1 MEKPV
6 VIVTGSA
13 SGIGA
18 GIAKILSCRSWAVV
32 VNDIDANKTEAMAE
46 KISGLPVIGDV
57 QSEYKN
63 IVDTVIDRYG
73 RLDGLVNN
81 AGILRKEKLADITEV
96 NLKDVM
102 SVNFEA
108 AVSLSTYSLEFLRQH
123 NGSIVNIVSFTVNHP
138 LPEAAIYSSSKSAL
152 LTFTRQAAVEWG
164 QFGVRVNAIGP
175 GMVLTEM
182 AEKAY
187 KNQKTLNRRKN
198 LVPLKRIGLPEEV
211 GTVAAFLLSEDA
223 SYVSGQCI
231 MVDGGQSWTL
241 STHIPS

>member
-96 NLKDVM
+96 NLKNVM

-108 AVSLSTYSLEFLRQH
+108 AVSLSTYSLEFLRQN

>member
-6 VIVTGSA
+6 VLVTGSA

-18 GIAKILSCRSWAVV
+18 GIAKTLNSRGWEVV
-32 VNDIDANKTEAMAE
+32 INDLDVKKTEKIAE
-46 KISGLPVIGDV
+46 KIGCLAVSGDV
-57 QSEYKN
+57 RSECKN

-81 AGILRKEKLADITEV
+81 AGIVRKEKLTGMAET
-96 NLKDVM
+96 NFKDVM

-108 AVSLSTYSLEFLRQH
+108 AVRLSTYSLDFLKQH
-123 NGSIVNIVSFTVNHP
+123 DGAIVNIVSFTVNHP
-138 LPEAAIYSSSKSAL
+138 LPNAGIYSSSKSAL

-187 KNQKTLNRRKN
+187 KNQDTLNKRKN
-198 LVPLKRIGLPEEV
+198 LVPLKRIGLPKDV
-211 GTVAAFLLSEDA
+211 GAVAAFLLSEDA

-241 STHIPS
+241 STHIPD